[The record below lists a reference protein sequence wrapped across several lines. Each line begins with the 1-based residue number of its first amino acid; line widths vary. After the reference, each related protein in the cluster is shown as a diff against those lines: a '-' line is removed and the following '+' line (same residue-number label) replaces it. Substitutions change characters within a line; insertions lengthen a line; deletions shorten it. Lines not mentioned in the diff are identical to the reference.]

1 MNNMHELPLEDF
13 LHALPVVTLYSAND
27 EHYTL
32 KLVNAE
38 AARML
43 GYDVQGFL
51 NNQQY
56 TAASVVHPDDLDFLE
71 RMDEELAKSGGKLV
85 ARYRLIDAKGRE
97 VPVMDVSRAH
107 MRDGKCIGFFS
118 VLTDLR
124 AIPALQGPTG
134 RLDGV

>member
-1 MNNMHELPLEDF
+1 MPDLSIEDF
-13 LHALPVVTLYSAND
+13 LHALPVITLYSAND

-43 GYDVQGFL
+43 GYDPGDFL
-51 NNQQY
+51 HNRQY

-71 RMDEELAKSGGKLV
+71 RMDEQMAREGTRLV
-85 ARYRLIDAKGRE
+85 VRYRLINAKGEE
-97 VPVMDVSRAH
+97 VPVMDVSRPH
-107 MRDGKCIGFFS
+107 MQGGKCVGFFS
-118 VLTDLR
+118 VLVDLR
-124 AIPALQGPTG
+124 GLPALQGPTA

>member
-1 MNNMHELPLEDF
+1 MTDLSIEDF
-13 LHALPVVTLYSAND
+13 LHALPVITLYAAND

-43 GYDVQGFL
+43 GYEMDEFL
-51 NNQQY
+51 ENRQY

-71 RMDEELAKSGGKLV
+71 RMDEQMAEERGKLV
-85 ARYRLIDAKGRE
+85 IRYRLISAKGE
-97 VPVMDVSRAH
+97 KVPIMDVSRPHLVA
-107 MRDGKCIGFFS
+107 DKCVGFFS
-118 VLTDLR
+118 VLVDLR
-124 AIPALQGPTG
+124 SLPAFQGPTG